1 MNIRMIFI
9 QPVLFSARQKTLV
22 NEFSAI
28 RDHRNMLEAQVRLVA
43 KLVLGFDFLHHDNIL
58 DSNSEITVFVIARLI

>member
-1 MNIRMIFI
+1 
-9 QPVLFSARQKTLV
+9 
-22 NEFSAI
+22 
-28 RDHRNMLEAQVRLVA
+28 MLEAQVRLVA